1 MHDLVVI
8 AGLSGA
14 GRTSAAETF
23 EDAGWFVIDN
33 LPVELTSKVV
43 ELGATGPH
51 PRVALVVGRLVGF
64 DYELLAE
71 AITEIKASPGA
82 TTVIFLN
89 ASDDVLLARFEGTK
103 RRHPVVAESVVEA
116 IQKEREILE
125 PIRELADLV
134 IDTSEMSV
142 HDLKSRVRSFLGE
155 AGARLQIVVES
166 FGYKYGTPR
175 DADLLF
181 DVRFLPNP
189 YWRADLRELTGRD
202 PRVKSFVLDNP
213 TAEHFM
219 ARLRPLIDF
228 LLPQFIE
235 EGKSYLTIGLG
246 CTGGR
251 HRSVALAE
259 VLADYLR
266 GRDYAVS
273 ALHRDMDRHE

>member
-14 GRTSAAETF
+14 GRTSAAEAF

-43 ELGATGPH
+43 ELGVAGPH

-64 DYELLAE
+64 DYGLLAE
-71 AITEIKASPGA
+71 SIMEIRDAPGA

-103 RRHPVVAESVVEA
+103 RRHPVVAGTLVEA
-116 IQKEREILE
+116 IQREREILE

-134 IDTSEMSV
+134 IDTSDMTV
-142 HDLKSRVRSFLGE
+142 HDLKARVRSFLGE
-155 AGARLQIVVES
+155 EGARLQIVVES

-189 YWRADLRELTGRD
+189 YWRTDLRDLTGQD
-202 PRVKSFVLDNP
+202 IRVKSFVLDNP
-213 TAEHFM
+213 TAEKFLT
-219 ARLRPLIDF
+219 RLRPLIDF

-273 ALHRDMDRHE
+273 ALHRDMDRRE